1 MKPDTGKG
9 KKLEINLEPEMDKP
23 HSGFKVTLQKRAKI
37 KTHLDA
43 HVIGQEGAK
52 KSIAVA
58 VYNHYKRIS
67 NLNSGDVELEKSN
80 NLLYSVEP
88 LSLPPRIKITFFLN
102 DFTAAI
108 VDSIFVALESL

>member
-23 HSGFKVTLQKRAKI
+23 HSGFKVTLQKPAKI

-58 VYNHYKRIS
+58 VYNHYKRINFIHNTS
-67 NLNSGDVELEKSN
+67 DVEIEKRN
-80 NLLYSVEP
+80 ILLVGP
-88 LSLPPRIKITFFLN
+88 TGTGKTLIAKTLAKILARPQN
-102 DFTAAI
+102 G
-108 VDSIFVALESL
+108 